1 MMSVSRSL
9 AFLLLINEMS
19 SGLRAAFPGSGRL
32 HPPHPGTCVLTSPGP
47 TPGLAAALCRQPSC
61 LLTPCHLSAGRR
73 FLTRLGCH
81 ALLQGIFTNCNHTV
95 FSPACKCFSYFTDSM
110 CVFFFNLSPFPFL
123 TLWVLSSFSDFYSN
137 PTFSPKPSW
146 IIQARVFFLPRILAT
161 VGFIWISPLTA
172 WCPGYLCG
180 YLVPSEEAYTG
191 KITYSFL

>member
-1 MMSVSRSL
+1 MRCPQGSGPPFRGLVGCTHPTQGLASL
-9 AFLLLINEMS
+9 PAQGPLLGLLLPS
-19 SGLRAAFPGSGRL
+19 ADSLPVF
-32 HPPHPGTCVLTSPGP
+32 SP
-47 TPGLAAALCRQPSC
+47 RR
-61 LLTPCHLSAGRR
+61 HLSAGRR

-123 TLWVLSSFSDFYSN
+123 SLWVLSSFSDFYSN

-146 IIQARVFFLPRILAT
+146 IIQARVFFLPRILVT